1 MLVVMKIEG
10 PNKTNAANKAASTGK
25 TTGPKGAAFSSYL
38 SASEEAD
45 STSGL
50 GRVVGVGGMLGMLS
64 VAASEEAT
72 AREQRQQAID
82 YAEDLLADLDALRV
96 GLILGEYNE
105 MQLNGLINRVQN
117 RKQVVDDPAL
127 KAVLEDIDLRAQVEL
142 AKLQRT

>member
-1 MLVVMKIEG
+1 MVIMKIEG
-10 PNKTNAANKAASTGK
+10 ANKTSASTKAGSTGK
-25 TTGPKGAAFSSYL
+25 TAGPKGAAFSSYL
-38 SASEEAD
+38 SEAEESESAG
-45 STSGL
+45 GL
-50 GRVVGVGGMLGMLS
+50 SRVAGVGGMLGMLS

-72 AREQRQQAID
+72 AREQRQQTLD
-82 YAEDLLADLDALRV
+82 YAEDLLADLDALRM

-117 RKQVVDDPAL
+117 RKQVVGDPAL

>member
-1 MLVVMKIEG
+1 MLGVMKIEG
-10 PNKTNAANKAASTGK
+10 PNKTNSTGK
-25 TTGPKGAAFSSYL
+25 AGAAKTAGPKGAAFSSFL
-38 SASEEAD
+38 SASEEAE
-45 STSGL
+45 SAGGL
-50 GRVVGVGGMLGMLS
+50 SRVVGVGGMLGMLS

-117 RKQVVDDPAL
+117 RRQIVADPQL

>member
-1 MLVVMKIEG
+1 MLAVMKIEG
-10 PNKTNAANKAASTGK
+10 PNKTNSTGK
-25 TTGPKGAAFSSYL
+25 AGGAAKTAGPKGAAFSSYL
-38 SASEEAD
+38 SASEEAE
-45 STSGL
+45 SAGGL
-50 GRVVGVGGMLGMLS
+50 SRVVGVGGMLGMLS

-117 RKQVVDDPAL
+117 RRQIVADPQL